1 MLGLRRTREFAW
13 SPCLRLRFCCC
24 TLFRL
29 AADLAASSMITLI
42 VADWLGVITK

>member
-1 MLGLRRTREFAW
+1 MLGLRRTRE
-13 SPCLRLRFCCC
+13 SCHVLPCLLLGSCFE
-24 TLFRL
+24 L